1 MTRAALLCKAVC
13 RSSVLQGIKSSIQR
27 RNRLDDRSYRRPIEL
42 MIALSV
48 VHTAIE
54 VTPFNTRTAD
64 IEQPDQRPY
73 GIRRTRMLRRDTL
86 DGRPQLGAF
95 IVQLPR
101 RAGPA
106 QLDVDPAVR
115 PPTQPRPQAV
125 RQTLQRRPGLAQ
137 CLAFL
142 VSRQRLLGQKNI
154 VLRWRVAVDPQFVLS
169 LMRRNL

>member
-64 IEQPDQRPY
+64 IEQPDQRPH
-73 GIRRTRMLRRDTL
+73 GIRRTRVLRRDTL
-86 DGRPQLGAF
+86 CLLYTSPS
-95 IVQLPR
+95 PR
-101 RAGPA
+101 
-106 QLDVDPAVR
+106 D
-115 PPTQPRPQAV
+115 
-125 RQTLQRRPGLAQ
+125 
-137 CLAFL
+137 
-142 VSRQRLLGQKNI
+142 
-154 VLRWRVAVDPQFVLS
+154 
-169 LMRRNL
+169 

>member
-1 MTRAALLCKAVC
+1 MNGQRPRATQVYGVYELEQ
-13 RSSVLQGIKSSIQR
+13 LQPF
-27 RNRLDDRSYRRPIEL
+27 LDDRSYRRPIEL

-115 PPTQPRPQAV
+115 PPTQPHV
-125 RQTLQRRPGLAQ
+125 
-137 CLAFL
+137 
-142 VSRQRLLGQKNI
+142 
-154 VLRWRVAVDPQFVLS
+154 
-169 LMRRNL
+169 

>member
-1 MTRAALLCKAVC
+1 
-13 RSSVLQGIKSSIQR
+13 
-27 RNRLDDRSYRRPIEL
+27 

-169 LMRRNL
+169 